1 MKFVTFTLV
10 LMMSLM
16 GCAQKKDAGQKK
28 GIRPFNIAKKVEVD
42 RVVPV
47 ILDERPLLATVTD
60 LTAEPMQDGVILR
73 ATGLADTAQWWNVS
87 LVTEAAPKGELRYS
101 FRAMPPKADMIGWPA
116 GSVTARQVTAAVF
129 IPLARLQ
136 NGTHVIITARD
147 NARSYSPNF

>member
-16 GCAQKKDAGQKK
+16 GCAQKKDADQKK
-28 GIRPFNIAKKVEVD
+28 GIWPFNIAKKVEVD

-73 ATGLADTAQWWNVS
+73 ATGLADTAQWWNVA
-87 LVTEAAPKGELRYS
+87 LVKEAAPKGELRYS
-101 FRAMPPKADMIGWPA
+101 FRAMPPKADMIG
-116 GSVTARQVTAAVF
+116 
-129 IPLARLQ
+129 
-136 NGTHVIITARD
+136 
-147 NARSYSPNF
+147 

>member
-60 LTAEPMQDGVILR
+60 LTAEPMQDHYFTRNRSGRYGTMVECRFGERSR
-73 ATGLADTAQWWNVS
+73 AEG
-87 LVTEAAPKGELRYS
+87 
-101 FRAMPPKADMIGWPA
+101 
-116 GSVTARQVTAAVF
+116 
-129 IPLARLQ
+129 
-136 NGTHVIITARD
+136 
-147 NARSYSPNF
+147 